1 MQSKLQ
7 SLLEKLGMCA
17 RRHNGGFILKRFIC
31 LVIFAIG
38 LIWAKL
44 ETNVENLWI
53 EGKIDVAVVFA
64 H

>member
-1 MQSKLQ
+1 
-7 SLLEKLGMCA
+7 MCA